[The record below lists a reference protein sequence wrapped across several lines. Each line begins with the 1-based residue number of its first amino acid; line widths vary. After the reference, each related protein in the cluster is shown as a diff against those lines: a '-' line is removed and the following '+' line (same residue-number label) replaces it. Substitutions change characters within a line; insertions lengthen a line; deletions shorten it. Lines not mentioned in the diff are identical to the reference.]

1 MPKEPLANLQ
11 SNSEEPFATHNE
23 VCEETAP
30 AEKAEQM
37 QERLSQLTIQVPEPL
52 MRFDEADA
60 EDHERAEVEQM
71 ERDIMV
77 VAANSRGE
85 EDNNIS
91 PKPPLTPLFAAQF
104 GATRTCC

>member
-1 MPKEPLANLQ
+1 MSKEPLANLQ

-60 EDHERAEVEQM
+60 EDHERAEVEQWR
-71 ERDIMV
+71 ETSWSLQQTQEKKEITIPIQ
-77 VAANSRGE
+77 SHH
-85 EDNNIS
+85 
-91 PKPPLTPLFAAQF
+91 
-104 GATRTCC
+104 